1 MAFPGGGLDGQE
13 DCLYLNVF
21 APKYSNAITKSTV
34 RAKSKLP
41 VMVFIHGGGLILGE
55 GYTYSPG
62 YLLERDVVLVHFN
75 YRLGAFGFLNLR
87 KDNDGLN
94 LPAGINARIIFQ
106 TRIAN
111 TQYMSHALFI

>member
-1 MAFPGGGLDGQE
+1 MFLYQLAFPGGGLDGQE

-41 VMVFIHGGGLILGE
+41 VMVFIHGGGLINGE
-55 GYTYSPG
+55 GYMYSPRH
-62 YLLERDVVLVHFN
+62 LLERDVILVHFN
-75 YRLGAFGFLNLR
+75 YRLGPFGFLNLR

-94 LPAGINARIIFQ
+94 LPAGNLSIQELSFKQGRA
-106 TRIAN
+106 
-111 TQYMSHALFI
+111 